1 MTVTEIITSPLLT
14 PCLATA
20 QATLAQ
26 AQTLIDLLSANA
38 STPTTLSLQ
47 STVAHHQKL
56 LQAYLS
62 KLRLQTRKAAYT
74 ARATKSSTADARK
87 QVDALLLQLQNLY
100 YEQRHLLSEIAA
112 CEDYDHPF
120 RELPLMELDEYLE
133 YFPEQEGLSEEELMP
148 RRIEYEAEERRRIEG
163 ERKELV
169 RVKERLV
176 GENARRKEE
185 MKKMDEKLEGWVD
198 GLGALEDELK
208 RDLE

>member
-1 MTVTEIITSPLLT
+1 
-14 PCLATA
+14 
-20 QATLAQ
+20 
-26 AQTLIDLLSANA
+26 
-38 STPTTLSLQ
+38 
-47 STVAHHQKL
+47 
-56 LQAYLS
+56 
-62 KLRLQTRKAAYT
+62 
-74 ARATKSSTADARK
+74 
-87 QVDALLLQLQNLY
+87 
-100 YEQRHLLSEIAA
+100 
-112 CEDYDHPF
+112 
-120 RELPLMELDEYLE
+120 MELDEYLE